1 MFEFANLVNTSLI
14 LASVTAVVGFI
25 IWGARLTWWLSE
37 QFKETRGSL
46 YQILDVHE
54 DKDQHRHE
62 DNLVRFTRL
71 ETLIK
76 NGHH

>member
-1 MFEFANLVNTSLI
+1 MFQADNLTNISLV
-14 LASVTAVVGFI
+14 LGSMSVVLGFI

-46 YQILDVHE
+46 YKLLDNHE

-62 DNLVRFTRL
+62 DNLVRFTRI

-76 NGHH
+76 NGH